1 MKVGFYDAKKHRML
15 EVEPWEE
22 DLQHARAS
30 SVLMT
35 QLFESGRHRLPS
47 PIWCL
52 WDGADV
58 CSVFF
63 LDSKNRSEQFL
74 EKVRSLMV

>member
-1 MKVGFYDAKKHRML
+1 MKVGFYDAKKHRMV

-22 DLQHARAS
+22 DLQNARTS

-58 CSVFF
+58 CSVFL
-63 LDSKNRSEQFL
+63 LDKKNRSEQFL